1 MSEERRIVTWKQI
14 KEMGWPLSRYHT
26 VGRLVPEGRFPKP
39 EKLSEARG
47 SRIWWWWEDV
57 KPFLEKT
64 KG

>member
-1 MSEERRIVTWKQI
+1 M
-14 KEMGWPLSRYHT
+14 KEMGWPFSRSPYLA
-26 VGRLVPEGRFPKP
+26 GFVPAGLFPKP

-64 KG
+64 KS